1 MLWLQGLGY
10 NCFQTRGEI
19 KQSGTDNSNYF
30 GLLTQAPNPT
40 DTFELEVQWKDLRNG
55 QDIQVFGNLR
65 ESPLSFQMWTVTAPS
80 LVNFESVLNSRTM
93 SRAHFSKVSTPRINA
108 GDGNTPISLTG
119 ITSRLPIGSLV
130 RDSDFVC
137 EDILSN
143 KSSYLFSSA
152 GSFSTISNPV
162 PVSPDGIPYTATLG
176 VSGDTLQMN
185 DGKIYNG
192 ITPATQTKYTIA
204 RGGGSVFSAG
214 GNVEGGPLSFL
225 ATSFN
230 ESLQPVLKGSALV
243 GRAMLVSNSYE
254 EDDTS
259 SPTSYGSE
267 LQLVVVTHAVD
278 GGSPSITLGGDI
290 SPSGYG
296 EGLAAADRLRVKGK
310 PLVKVYSQASNL
322 SVVPASY
329 NSSN

>member
-1 MLWLQGLGY
+1 
-10 NCFQTRGEI
+10 
-19 KQSGTDNSNYF
+19 
-30 GLLTQAPNPT
+30 
-40 DTFELEVQWKDLRNG
+40 
-55 QDIQVFGNLR
+55 
-65 ESPLSFQMWTVTAPS
+65 
-80 LVNFESVLNSRTM
+80 
-93 SRAHFSKVSTPRINA
+93 
-108 GDGNTPISLTG
+108 
-119 ITSRLPIGSLV
+119 
-130 RDSDFVC
+130 
-137 EDILSN
+137 
-143 KSSYLFSSA
+143 
-152 GSFSTISNPV
+152 
-162 PVSPDGIPYTATLG
+162 
-176 VSGDTLQMN
+176 MN

-230 ESLQPVLKGSALV
+230 EFLQPVLKGSALV

-296 EGLAAADRLRVKGK
+296 EGLAAADRFRVKGK